1 VVVPL
6 LSLTSSRIHARG
18 DSSETSIRLSAHPP
32 AYAWPEACIAY
43 AQMRIR
49 RFSPARRKSLLHGDN
64 N

>member
-6 LSLTSSRIHARG
+6 LSLTSSRIHALG

-43 AQMRIR
+43 AQVRIR
-49 RFSPARRKSLLHGDN
+49 RNLARSA
-64 N
+64 